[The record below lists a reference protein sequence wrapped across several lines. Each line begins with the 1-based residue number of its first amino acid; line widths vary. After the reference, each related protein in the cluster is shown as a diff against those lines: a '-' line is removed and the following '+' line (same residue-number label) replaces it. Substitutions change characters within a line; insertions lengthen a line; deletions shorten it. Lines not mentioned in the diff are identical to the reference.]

1 MWKTPMG
8 NPPGVKYGGFAGLTV
23 LQISTPLA
31 LSMRAS
37 ARFITRRILPC
48 VFSIGVPPVVVSS
61 MMEPR
66 FCRAVAR
73 VSVLV
78 QVIGL
83 MTRPPG
89 RMTGLGPAIVGA
101 SVFQEAMTPVS
112 LGPLA
117 NLRKGFWVR

>member
-48 VFSIGVPPVVVSS
+48 VFSIGVP
-61 MMEPR
+61 R
-66 FCRAVAR
+66 
-73 VSVLV
+73 
-78 QVIGL
+78 GDD
-83 MTRPPG
+83 PG
-89 RMTGLGPAIVGA
+89 VVGA
-101 SVFQEAMTPVS
+101 LGELQERIPGEVLRGDRVADDV
-112 LGPLA
+112 GGDHPLVHTRA
-117 NLRKGFWVR
+117 RLHVLREEVRHHV

>member
-48 VFSIGVPPVVVSS
+48 VFSIGVPPVVGSNS
-61 MMEPR
+61 IEPR
-66 FCRAVAR
+66 FCAAVAV

-83 MTRPPG
+83 MARPPG
-89 RMTGLGPAIVGA
+89 SRTGFVPSTVGA
-101 SVFQEAMTPVS
+101 SVFQETMTPVS
-112 LGPLA
+112 LAPLA
-117 NLRKGFWVR
+117 NFRWGFRAR

>member
-1 MWKTPMG
+1 MG
-8 NPPGVKYGGFAGLTV
+8 SPPGVKYGESAGLTV

-37 ARFITRRILPC
+37 ARFITRRIFPDA
-48 VFSIGVPPVVVSS
+48 FSIGVPPVVVSS
-61 MMEPR
+61 MIEPR
-66 FCRAVAR
+66 FCLAVAS

-89 RMTGLGPAIVGA
+89 RRTGFVPSTCLLYTSDAADDLLCVDLGG
-101 SVFQEAMTPVS
+101 
-112 LGPLA
+112 
-117 NLRKGFWVR
+117 